1 MRFLWELCKHRRSLR
16 EKQHGLSSHD
26 IRISDYLDF
35 GLFADLCCVCVCITR
50 VSSKPVFWF
59 MSVRVDSCLWAFDT
73 EHSNAVFLASR
84 HTHKNREHLTAS
96 RLIGIKMKPL
106 RCGSEQVC
114 ALCFTVNHSTVF
126 FYTQAV
132 LCFLCLRCC
141 SMLTHLW
148 IYGSG
153 LHIQYNVHLGTQHV
167 STIPKLILRIG
178 LKRLLT
184 WN

>member
-1 MRFLWELCKHRRSLR
+1 MKFLWELCKHRRSLK

-35 GLFADLCCVCVCITR
+35 GLFADVCCVCVCITR

-84 HTHKNREHLTAS
+84 HTHKHREHLKAS
-96 RLIGIKMKPL
+96 RLIGIKMKPS
-106 RCGSEQVC
+106 RCGLVQVC
-114 ALCFTVNHSTVF
+114 ALCFTVNRSTVF

-132 LCFLCLRCC
+132 LCFPCLGATRFTVNAALCSPISE
-141 SMLTHLW
+141 SMGLGC
-148 IYGSG
+148 IY
-153 LHIQYNVHLGTQHV
+153 
-167 STIPKLILRIG
+167 STMFIWECNMCQPFPNLY
-178 LKRLLT
+178 
-184 WN
+184 WE